1 MVPFAFYGRVSTEDQ
16 QDPASSRG
24 WQLARAQSL
33 IEPHDGL
40 VVAEFFDIGQSR
52 SLPWKRRP
60 QAALLLDTLRRPG
73 RGFGAVVIGEPARAF
88 YGNQFGLTFPV
99 FAHDGVELWV
109 PEVGGRVDPG
119 SDAHDL
125 VMSLY
130 GGMSKGERNRIKVRV
145 RSAMAAQAATEG
157 RFLGG
162 RPPYGFQLADAG
174 PHPNPGKAAMGARL
188 HQLEPDP
195 LAATVVLRIF
205 EEYVA
210 GKGLMAIAEG
220 LTGDGILSPSA
231 HDPSRNRHRASSG
244 GAWSKG
250 AVRAILDNPRYTG
263 RQVWNRQ
270 RRDEVLVDVEDVALG
285 HETKMRWNDRADW
298 VWSTD
303 LVHEPLISVDLFE
316 RAREQ
321 RSLAGRRAATVRPRR
336 KNTYVL
342 SGLVRCGVC
351 ERRMQGIWAHDRA
364 YYRCRFPA
372 EYADAQGRHDRSV
385 NVREEAILPG
395 LDRWLAAVFDPE
407 HIDETCEALA
417 AAADRGSVDDAR
429 VQAAKAKI
437 ADCDSRLDRY
447 RAALEAGTD
456 AALVGR
462 WIAEVRAER
471 IAAERQLV
479 DAAPAP
485 KLTKNEIKAL
495 VASLHDMVAVLA
507 EADPADKATVYA
519 ELGISMTYHPDGRV
533 LVESRPACS
542 RVSVGGATRTP
553 SPRPGDTRECTPV
566 SVALPQSGLAIP

>member
-1 MVPFAFYGRVSTEDQ
+1 MTAFAFYGRVSTEDQ

-24 WQLARAQSL
+24 WQLARAQAL
-33 IEPHDGL
+33 IEPHDGRI
-40 VVAEFFDIGQSR
+40 VAEFFDVGQSR

-60 QAALLLDTLRRPG
+60 QAALLLDALRRAD
-73 RGFGAVVIGEPARAF
+73 RGFDAVVIGEPARAF

-99 FAHDGVELWV
+99 FAHYGVELWV

-162 RPPYGFQLADAG
+162 RPPYGYRLGDAG

-188 HQLEPDP
+188 HRLEPDP
-195 LAATVVLRIF
+195 VAAPVVERIF
-205 EEYVA
+205 TEYVA
-210 GKGLMAIAEG
+210 GKGLMAIAEA
-220 LTGDGILSPSA
+220 LTSDGIPSPSA
-231 HDPSRNRHRASSG
+231 HDPARNRHRASSR

-285 HETKMRWNDRADW
+285 HETKMRWNDRSDW

-303 LVHEPLISVDLFE
+303 VVHEPLITVELFE
-316 RAREQ
+316 RAQEQ
-321 RSLAGRRAATVRPRR
+321 RSLAGKRATTVRPRR

-342 SGLVRCGVC
+342 SGLMRCAIC
-351 ERRMQGIWAHDRA
+351 ERRMEGAWAHDRA
-364 YYRCRFPA
+364 YYRCRFPS
-372 EYADAQGRHDRSV
+372 EYADVQGRHPRSV
-385 NVREEAILPG
+385 NVREEAVLPG
-395 LDRWLAAVFDPE
+395 LDRWLATVFDPE
-407 HIDETCEALA
+407 HLDETCAALA
-417 AAADRGSVDDAR
+417 AVGDRSAIDDAR
-429 VQAAKAKI
+429 STAAKEKI
-437 ADCDSRLDRY
+437 ADCDRRLERY
-447 RAALEAGTD
+447 RAALEVGTEP
-456 AALVGR
+456 AVVGR

-471 IAAERQLV
+471 LAAERQLA

-485 KLTKNEIKAL
+485 RLTKDEIKAI
-495 VASLHDMVAVLA
+495 VASLQDMVAVLRD
-507 EADPADKATVYA
+507 ADPADKAAVYA
-519 ELGISMTYHPDGRV
+519 DLGISLTYHPDGRV

-542 RVSVGGATRTP
+542 PERVGGGT
-553 SPRPGDTRECTPV
+553 
-566 SVALPQSGLAIP
+566 

>member
-24 WQLARAQSL
+24 WQLARAEAL
-33 IEPHDGL
+33 IEPHDGH
-40 VVAEFFDIGQSR
+40 VVAEFFDVGQSR

-60 QAALLLDTLRRPG
+60 QAALLLDALRRPD

-88 YGNQFGLTFPV
+88 YSNQFGLTFPV
-99 FAHDGVELWV
+99 FAQYGVELWV

-130 GGMSKGERNRIKVRV
+130 GGGMSKGERTRIKVRV
-145 RSAMAAQAATEG
+145 RAAMAAQAATEG

-195 LAATVVLRIF
+195 TAAPVVRRIF

-220 LTGDGILSPSA
+220 LTADDILSPSA
-231 HDPSRNRHRASSG
+231 HDPARNRHRASSG

-285 HETKMRWNDRADW
+285 HETRMRWNDRADW
-298 VWSTD
+298 VWSAD
-303 LVHEPLISVDLFE
+303 VVHEPLIDVELFE
-316 RAREQ
+316 RAQEQ
-321 RSLAGRRAATVRPRR
+321 RSLASTRATTVRPRR

-372 EYADAQGRHDRSV
+372 EYADVQGRHNRSV

-395 LDRWLAAVFDPE
+395 LDRWLATVFDPG
-407 HIDETCEALA
+407 HLDETCEALA
-417 AAADRGSVDDAR
+417 AADDRAAVDDAR

-471 IAAERQLV
+471 LAAERQLA
-479 DAAPAP
+479 DATPAP
-485 KLTKNEIKAL
+485 RLTKDEIKAL
-495 VASLHDMVAVLA
+495 VASLSDVVAVLA
-507 EADPADKATVYA
+507 DADPADKAAVYA

-533 LVESRPACS
+533 LVE
-542 RVSVGGATRTP
+542 
-553 SPRPGDTRECTPV
+553 
-566 SVALPQSGLAIP
+566 